1 MLDAISPLFGG
12 AMTGAGGVPQ
22 GKKPYGGAQ
31 AARATAAPD
40 EAKAANVAAVERI
53 KEIGFAK
60 WAEEE
65 RARKLEEMRAEI
77 LAAMGLSEADLAGM
91 DSTSR
96 GSIEQMI
103 QKEIQE
109 RLAAS
114 SLSGEGKQAG
124 AVTGPFQLPNA
135 AQTATS
141 QSPSAEGFAIGGAP
155 GTGVSMGPASMAV
168 LISAQEGQT
177 QEIQARERQFRSAA
191 QDIDPAR
198 DDARSKGLPRDPDR
212 DRGSALFA

>member
-1 MLDAISPLFGG
+1 MFDAISSLFGG
-12 AMTGAGGVPQ
+12 AMSGAGGVPQ

-135 AQTATS
+135 VQTATS

-168 LISAQEGQT
+168 LINAQEQNST
-177 QEIQARERQFRSAA
+177 QA
-191 QDIDPAR
+191 QSR
-198 DDARSKGLPRDPDR
+198 DTE
-212 DRGSALFA
+212 RGSVQSRFDPPPGRRAANFA